1 MVAVPATSTATD
13 GAPATST
20 GVPRSRRL
28 DAIRG
33 LGALAVLMVH
43 IDAEV
48 NGFVAESFSRQAL
61 LGAGLSGLFAFF
73 ALSGYLL
80 YLPFARRD
88 FGGGPP
94 VSLRSYTRNRAVR
107 IFPLYFVVL
116 ALLLVING
124 GTPRLVLRFFTFTQN
139 FSEDLVAKAVDG
151 PMWSLVVELHFY
163 LLLPLL
169 AAGVAAVARG
179 SRRRA
184 LYLLG
189 GLAVATMIL
198 RHAQA
203 SPPEVLQYSL
213 PGTLHYFLGG
223 MALALI
229 RAGDEVRFVARL
241 PAVARRADVWVL
253 AALPLY
259 FIFFVSDYRLAPL
272 ALLATFLLVGHA
284 ALPLRRGGV
293 DRLFDLRFL
302 VWVGVISYSV
312 YLWHVPLLDWLPDTE
327 SLGWTG
333 VARLSL
339 LGVPVSLAVGWISYQ
354 LVEMPGL
361 RLRRPWFGR
370 DVAAAD
376 APALWRT
383 WWPWAAVGAGALAVR
398 AGVAALTYPPTLGPD
413 AADYD
418 RLARSLAFDGTF
430 GQSLL
435 AAGGGDTAFR
445 PPGYPGFLGAVYRAT
460 DGSLP
465 AAILTQAVLGALTA
479 VLVGALAAR
488 LWRRRTG
495 LIAGV
500 IAAVYPPLVL
510 ASVAPMSE
518 ALFLPLEAGAL
529 LAAVEHRRGGHRAY
543 AVAAGALCGLG
554 VLTRPAGLVLVPVVA
569 LLALPPGTLR
579 GANGWRRRG
588 LIVPAAVVA
597 AAAVVVLPWVVRSS
611 VALDTFVPVSTV
623 DAFNLA
629 GTYNTETADDPANPG
644 IFRPPSFVE
653 EHAARFQDRSLDEGE
668 LAAELRDGGIGYL
681 TDNPLYVVEVMARST
696 LRLADLRGPD
706 LTRQVYAVD
715 YGYAQPRWA
724 DLAFVSWWAI
734 VPFALA
740 GLVLQNERGRTLVH
754 RLFARSGR
762 LRRRAALAPASPIG
776 SASGPA
782 REAPLVLWVA
792 PALLWGVTVPVL
804 GHARLRAPIE
814 PFVVLLAAV
823 AVAALVDR
831 FEARRRR
838 SAADQPPQPSTGG
851 TPANREP
858 IHASTSP

>member
-1 MVAVPATSTATD
+1 MVAATAPRNAPD
-13 GAPATST
+13 GAPATSS

-33 LGALAVLMVH
+33 LAALAVLMVH

-48 NGFVAESFSRQAL
+48 NGFVTESFSRQAL
-61 LGAGLSGLFAFF
+61 LGAGVSGLFAFF

-80 YLPFARRD
+80 YLPFVRRD
-88 FGGGPP
+88 FGGGPA
-94 VSLRSYTRNRAVR
+94 VSLRSYARNRTVR

-116 ALLLVING
+116 ALLFVING
-124 GTPRLVLRFFTFTQN
+124 GTPRLALRFFTFTQN

-163 LLLPLL
+163 LLLPLI

-189 GLAVATMIL
+189 GVAAATMIL
-198 RHAQA
+198 RHAQE

-213 PGTLHYFLGG
+213 PGTFHYFVVG

-229 RAGDEVRFVARL
+229 RTGDEDHLVERL
-241 PAVARRADVWVL
+241 PALARRADVWVL
-253 AALPLY
+253 ATIPLY
-259 FIFFVSDYRLAPL
+259 LIFFISDYRLAPL
-272 ALLATFLLVGHA
+272 AVLATFLLVGHA
-284 ALPLRRGGV
+284 ALPLRRGGI
-293 DRLFDLRFL
+293 DRFFDLRFL

-312 YLWHVPLLDWLPDTE
+312 YLWHVPLLDWLPDTDR
-327 SLGWTG
+327 LGWTG
-333 VARLSL
+333 VAWLSL
-339 LGVPVSLAVGWISYQ
+339 FGVPVSLAVGWISYQ
-354 LVEMPGL
+354 LVEVPGL

-370 DVAAAD
+370 AAAGAE

-383 WWPWAAVGAGALAVR
+383 WLPWAAVGAGALAVR
-398 AGVAALTYPPTLGPD
+398 AAVVALTYPPTLGPD

-418 RLARSLAFDGTF
+418 RLARLLAFDGTF

-445 PPGYPGFLGAVYRAT
+445 PPGYPGFLAAVYRAV

-465 AAILTQAVLGALTA
+465 AALLAQAVLGALTA
-479 VLVGALAAR
+479 VLIGALAAR

-543 AVAAGALCGLG
+543 AAAAGVLCGLG

-579 GANGWRRRG
+579 RAGGWRTRG
-588 LIVPAAVVA
+588 LATPAAIVGVA
-597 AAAVVVLPWVVRSS
+597 FAVVLPWVVRSS
-611 VALDTFVPVSTV
+611 VALDTFVPVSTI

-629 GTYNTETADDPANPG
+629 GTYNTETADDPVNPG

-653 EHAARFQDRSLDEGE
+653 EYAPLFVDRSLDEAE
-668 LAAELRDGGIGYL
+668 LAAELRDGGIDHL
-681 TDNPLYVVEVMARST
+681 TANPLYVVEVMARST

-706 LTRQVYAVD
+706 LTRRVYAVD

-724 DLAFVSWWAI
+724 DLAFVSWWVL

-740 GLVLQNERGRTLVH
+740 GLVL
-754 RLFARSGR
+754 
-762 LRRRAALAPASPIG
+762 RAT
-776 SASGPA
+776 
-782 REAPLVLWVA
+782 RKAPLVLWAA
-792 PALLWGVTVPVL
+792 PVLLWAVTVPVL

-823 AVAALVDR
+823 AVAALFDR
-831 FEARRRR
+831 FAARRRR

-851 TPANREP
+851 SPANREP